1 MATPSTTKITQFLSW
16 RLLQCNLIKPWFVFS
31 WHPHDYASKKLHHWH
46 PLNYNIAKKQT
57 STLQRCQYL
66 KLHFKETIF
75 FTNLIPLPKEKK
87 RKEKVKGKGKKGL
100 AISTHDFHC
109 IKNIWFHSI
118 KPWLHGGLCGWSQ
131 VWHGNN
137 NNNKRNSII
146 GLCGEWGWHGPTTWM
161 NMYIHK

>member
-31 WHPHDYASKKLHHWH
+31 WHPHDYASKKLHHWY

-75 FTNLIPLPKEKK
+75 FTNLIPLPKEKQKKRKSKRK
-87 RKEKVKGKGKKGL
+87 RKERSSYFNSWFPLHQKYMVPFYQAMIAWWTLPLEPNVTWQQQQQQKKQY
-100 AISTHDFHC
+100 H
-109 IKNIWFHSI
+109 
-118 KPWLHGGLCGWSQ
+118 WSM
-131 VWHGNN
+131 WWARMAWSH
-137 NNNKRNSII
+137 
-146 GLCGEWGWHGPTTWM
+146 HM
-161 NMYIHK
+161 NEYVYT